1 MFRRILPYLLIV
13 VLVLTDISVVPVFT
27 ASVYVLPVT
36 LLFVMCAG
44 MLLGRMHG
52 MLCGLLGGLLVDIL
66 TGYPLGYMMI
76 VYIAC
81 GYITGFMGYDSDEVR
96 AQENYSRLRAL
107 IRRAIYV
114 AAVLA
119 IFEVVTIVYQ
129 YFNTALM
136 QGRYFVYALARVLIG
151 TAATSAMYFLL
162 APVIVGKAD
171 VRVSIGGAR
180 REVKKL

>member
-1 MFRRILPYLLIV
+1 MFRRLLPYLLIV
-13 VLVLTDISVVPVFT
+13 VLVLIDVSVVPVFT
-27 ASVYVLPVT
+27 ASVYVLPIT

-52 MLCGLLGGLLVDIL
+52 MLCGLLGGLMVDIF

-96 AQENYSRLRAL
+96 AQEDYSRGRAML
-107 IRRAIYV
+107 RRAIYV
-114 AAVLA
+114 FAVLA
-119 IFEVVTIVYQ
+119 IFEIVTIVYQ

-136 QGRYFVYALARVLIG
+136 QGMYFVHALVRVLIG
-151 TAATSAMYFLL
+151 TALTSGLYFLL
-162 APVIVGKAD
+162 APVIVGKTVAR
-171 VRVSIGGAR
+171 VRIGNAR
-180 REVKKL
+180 REVKNL